1 MRSDKLF
8 RSLCLGPSLVLK
20 SPKDKDCITSLYNL
34 PHCLTFFGV
43 KRFLLL
49 SRLSLSCSKF
59 WPLSPTLPPC
69 LSFQTLMFSWPPHKY
84 LGAAI
89 RPPKF
94 PFSSSSLPRA
104 SAPSWNSL
112 QFASVSYWP
121 RDPKLDPW
129 FQSHKGWGELQITP
143 MDILACCSWC
153 RPRCSCISLQPG
165 HTADSQH
172 PPGHLQ
178 APASPSQQR
187 CSKAAPPHQ
196 SGPSRYQLRDCSFPA
211 LTLGISLL

>member
-1 MRSDKLF
+1 MSRTKSGLEKSQGQRLHNFSVQSAPLLDFLWGQEVSTSIKVESILF
-8 RSLCLGPSLVLK
+8 QILAIIS
-20 SPKDKDCITSLYNL
+20 Y
-34 PHCLTFFGV
+34 
-43 KRFLLL
+43 
-49 SRLSLSCSKF
+49 
-59 WPLSPTLPPC
+59 PPPVFV
-69 LSFQTLMFSWPPHKY
+69 SFQTLMFSLPPHKY